1 MTRIYPASRSLRVS
15 RLGPPNPLPQ
25 FRLERRAAAAVQ
37 PHPSLSSDE
46 TAGIFAWG
54 SHPILPY
61 LLQDDYD
68 RSQAAGELPAIFV
81 ENDALRLTVY
91 PTLGGRLA
99 SLYDRQTGREVLF
112 DNPVFQPANLAV
124 LNAWFSGGVE
134 WNGIIPGHSP
144 FTCAPVFAGLVQTD
158 RGALLRLYEFE
169 RIREAV
175 WQVDLYLPRDDG
187 CVWVHGR
194 LLNPNPYPIRA
205 YWWTN
210 SAVPLLPGTRVLA
223 AADYC
228 IEHVAPDNH
237 LEALPFPAAHGFD
250 GSYPEHYGY
259 AASVFF
265 RPQLGTP
272 LRPWLV
278 ALRQD
283 GYGLLHV
290 STPSLPGRKMFVF
303 GQHAGGRRWMDFLS
317 LPGQGA
323 YIEVQA
329 GALPT
334 QDQEFII
341 APGAAYE
348 WTECLTPFA
357 ADPAIVHDPDFDA
370 ARHAID
376 ALAQAAITQDS
387 LHAMDAWLH
396 AQVDAPITQMLH
408 TGEPWGDLH
417 ERLTGQR
424 ISAGLSWSLPRLPE
438 SVRPWHELL
447 EDGRFSA
454 ATLAE
459 APRTWAVSPRW
470 MDRLA
475 ASREAHGTTWLHE
488 LCLGVAWLNEGEVA
502 VARSHFTASL
512 REHDNFHAQRGLALI
527 AYHVDGD
534 VEAATAH
541 YLAAW
546 ELSTTQPD
554 SPDDRALHEA
564 KTSVPRDPFIPWLHP
579 AGSATALAVEICR
592 FFQQTG
598 QSEELEGFLA
608 RLPDAIRVH
617 ERIALARGQVALQH
631 GDLDVL
637 RQVLDRE
644 FATVREGEA
653 LLTELWFGLQIAE
666 AEAELGRPLNEAER
680 AAVSAAHPMPYHLDF
695 RMVK

>member
-1 MTRIYPASRSLRVS
+1 MTRIYPASRSLCVS
-15 RLGPPNPLPQ
+15 RLGRANPLPQ
-25 FRLERRAAAAVQ
+25 FRLTRRADGSVQ
-37 PHPSLSSDE
+37 PHPSLSPEE
-46 TAGIFAWG
+46 TAGVFAWG

-68 RSQAAGELPAIFV
+68 RSQAAGELPTLHI

-99 SLYDRQTGREVLF
+99 SLYDRQAGREVLF

-134 WNGIIPGHSP
+134 WNGLIPGHSP
-144 FTCAPVFAGLVQTD
+144 FTCAPVFAGLVQTG
-158 RGALLRLYEFE
+158 RGTLVRLYEFE

-175 WQVDLYLPRDDG
+175 WQVDLYLPPDDG
-187 CVWVHGR
+187 RVWVHGR

-210 SAVPLLPGTRVLA
+210 VAVPLLPGTRVLA

-250 GSYPEHYGY
+250 GSYPEYYGY

-265 RPQLGTP
+265 RPQRSAAP
-272 LRPWLV
+272 LRPWLA
-278 ALRQD
+278 ALRAD

-290 STPSLPGRKMFVF
+290 STPALPGRKMFVF

-341 APGAAYE
+341 GPGAAYE
-348 WTECLTPFA
+348 WTECLAPFT
-357 ADPAIVHDPDFDA
+357 ADPAIVHHPDFDA
-370 ARHAID
+370 AWHTID
-376 ALAQAAITQDS
+376 ALAQSAFTQDT
-387 LHAMDAWLH
+387 LYAMDAWLH
-396 AQVDAPITQMLH
+396 AQVDTPITELLH
-408 TGEPWGDLH
+408 TGEPWGGLH

-424 ISAGLSWSLPRLPE
+424 ISAGLTWSLPRLPE
-438 SVRPWHELL
+438 SVRSWHELL
-447 EDGRFSA
+447 GDGRFSA

-470 MDRLA
+470 IDRLA

-488 LCLGVAWLNEGEVA
+488 LCLGVAWLNEGEIA
-502 VARSHFTASL
+502 IARSHFTASL
-512 REHDNFHAQRGLALI
+512 SEQDNFHAQRGLALI

-541 YLAAW
+541 YLAGW
-546 ELSTTQPD
+546 EL
-554 SPDDRALHEA
+554 
-564 KTSVPRDPFIPWLHP
+564 
-579 AGSATALAVEICR
+579 AGTPTALAVEICR
-592 FFQQTG
+592 FLQETG

-608 RLPDAIRVH
+608 RLPEAIRSH
-617 ERIALARGQVALQH
+617 ERIALARGQVALRR
-631 GDLDVL
+631 GELEVL

-653 LLTELWFGLQIAE
+653 LLTELWFGLHIAE
-666 AEAELGRPLNEAER
+666 AEAGFGRPLNETER